1 MILQALKE
9 YYDRKADDPESDI
22 APEGFEKKE
31 LQFLIVI
38 NEEGEFINL
47 EDTREK
53 IGNKLVGKTFLLP
66 RSVGR
71 AGGKAYETT
80 FLLWDHIGYVLGLP
94 TEDKK
99 SSKQHQTWLK
109 ALGQLPQELV
119 DDRGVKAILN
129 FYQKNEIAKAIASPQ
144 IQECLKAPQCNM
156 SFRLVSDIPIPCREK
171 VRVFVRDNLKPIGAE
186 EGDEGADKSL
196 KTGICLVTGQSS
208 VIARTHGRTSIDKD
222 TKCLVGIQ
230 KNSGYDSYGKEQGY
244 NAPIIK
250 STEFAY
256 VTALNTLLKTKNQR
270 ILIGDASTVF
280 WSEKASSFESDFSL
294 FFKEPEKDDPDVGTQ
309 RVKALF
315 ESVNSGAYGEDD
327 RNNRFYILGL
337 SPNAARI
344 SIRFWKVGTIS
355 EFSFKIKQYFDD
367 FAIIKPPKEPEYYSI
382 WRILVNIATKDES
395 KNIPPNLAGEF
406 MRAILEG
413 TPYSATLLQAV
424 LRRIR
429 SDTKNRVKPIR
440 AALIKAYLNR
450 YYRFHL
456 NQNYKEVKMEL
467 DMNQP
472 SVGYQL
478 GRLFATLEKIQE
490 AANPEINATIR
501 ERFYGSACATPVTV
515 FAILLRLKNHHLAKV
530 KNKGRVVNFERLL
543 GEIMGHL
550 RDFPAHLDLHEQ
562 GLFAIGYYHQRQAFF
577 TSKNTAESES
587 NQV

>member
-38 NEEGEFINL
+38 TKNGEFINI
-47 EDTREK
+47 EDTRER
-53 IGNKLVGKTFLLP
+53 IGNKLVAKTFLLP

-71 AGGKAYETT
+71 AGSRAYETT
-80 FLLWDHIGYVLGLP
+80 FLLWDHIGYLLGLP
-94 TEDKK
+94 TSDKK

-109 ALGQLPQELV
+109 ALEELPQEV
-119 DDRGVKAILN
+119 AGDIGVQAILN
-129 FYQKNEIAKAIASPQ
+129 FYQKNEITKAIASPQ

-156 SFRLVSDIPIPCREK
+156 TFRLVSDIPIPCREK
-171 VRVFVRDNLKPIGAE
+171 VREFVRDNLKPVGSE
-186 EGDEGADKSL
+186 DNDEGTNQSL
-196 KTGICLVTGQSS
+196 KTGICLVTGQSG
-208 VIARTHGRTSIDKD
+208 VIARTHSRTSIDKD

-230 KNSGYDSYGKEQGY
+230 RNSGYDSYGKEQGY
-244 NAPIIK
+244 NAPIIQ

-270 ILIGDASTVF
+270 IQIGDASTVF
-280 WSEKASSFESDFSL
+280 WSKKESLFESDFSL
-294 FFKEPEKDDPDVGTQ
+294 LFKEPEKDDPDAGIQ
-309 RVKALF
+309 RVKTLF

-327 RNNRFYILGL
+327 RNNQFYILGL

-355 EFSFKIKQYFDD
+355 EFSFKIKQYFED

-382 WRILVNIATKDES
+382 WRILVNIATQDKSE
-395 KNIPPNLAGEF
+395 NIPPNLAGDF
-406 MRAILEG
+406 MRSILEG
-413 TPYSATLLQAV
+413 TPYPATLMQAV

-429 SDTKNRVKPIR
+429 SDTENRVKPIR
-440 AALIKAYLNR
+440 AALIKAYFNR
-450 YYRFHL
+450 YYRFHP
-456 NQNYKEVKMEL
+456 NQNYKEVNMEL

-490 AANPEINATIR
+490 EANPGINATIR

-515 FAILLRLKNHHLAKV
+515 FANLLRLKNHHLAKLE
-530 KNKGRVVNFERLL
+530 NKGRVVNFERLL

-577 TSKNTAESES
+577 TFKHIAETES